1 LTRRD
6 ARRYNCTVPV
16 PARDPQGPKPGERAA
31 AAPARSPQGPPA
43 RALALQRAAGNR
55 AARRVLSRWV
65 KHPDPEQKG
74 VMVPDSSAA
83 EYGRFNPPKNE

>member
-1 LTRRD
+1 MLDRLATRRLQLD
-6 ARRYNCTVPV
+6 VMHERET
-16 PARDPQGPKPGERAA
+16 QSSERAERTA
-31 AAPARSPQGPPA
+31 SSGARTPADPRS

-74 VMVPDSSAA
+74 VMVPDSTA
-83 EYGRFNPPKNE
+83 EEFTRFNPPKNE